1 MACRDLLPHP
11 HVAEHCDRSSA
22 RSSPRSFA
30 TAGRIAGLALA
41 IALGVAV
48 AGCAPEAWKNTQA
61 TGFNGW
67 LDTVAATCQPLMIG
81 DVDIGRSI
89 RQNAMGDDKYSYFLD
104 VSSRFYAGN
113 LSRAAYRQSLE
124 SFLGPGSSNDAAFA
138 CIFRSLPPS

>member
-1 MACRDLLPHP
+1 MAHRDLLPHP
-11 HVAEHCDRSSA
+11 HAAEHADRSSA
-22 RSSPRSFA
+22 LRPPRSFA
-30 TAGRIAGLALA
+30 TVGRVAGLA

-48 AGCAPEAWKNTQA
+48 AGCAPDAWKNTQA

-138 CIFRSLPPS
+138 CIFRSLPAS